1 MMKRGR
7 TDANQSEVVKHLRQ
21 MGASVAVISSLGGG
35 VPDLIVGVA
44 GRNYLVELKD
54 PKKPPSKRLLTRE
67 EDAFRQ
73 AWAGQWMLG
82 FTAEQIM
89 RDLRKLERQIVC
101 VGYPRLEP

>member
-1 MMKRGR
+1 MRTRGR

-21 MGASVAVISSLGGG
+21 MGASVAVISGVGGG
-35 VPDLIVGVA
+35 VPDLIVGRA

-54 PKKPPSKRLLTRE
+54 PSKPPSGRLLTRE
-67 EDAFRQ
+67 EDSFRQ

-89 RDLRKLERQIVC
+89 RQVALEAV
-101 VGYPRLEP
+101 E